1 MTTETNETQVSDQ
14 PVRYGD
20 MLTHDEL
27 TSLLLSTPIIKTE
40 CVVQQEDQPESED
53 DEELTP
59 AQAFVQRCVNED
71 QSELV
76 GDFTSLSEDVREE
89 VAETLREMY
98 DSGEMGDAFILAYCD
113 LQYAHVLRGQYLHK
127 LRQFI
132 SKYEDAD
139 DWPAILDMLE
149 DDHEV
154 IRCDDCGD
162 YEFSDRMRSTWNNDS
177 SDICRECID
186 SNYRYSDYYETYVS
200 DSDSRWAL
208 DRDGDEVLIDCDDD
222 DFYYDD
228 DRDRYVH
235 RDYAHEEPTIGS
247 YHSSKRRIS
256 LRLDDWTRRNNMFF
270 GVELEAEVKIDY
282 ITRES
287 AAKKLNELINDDEIG
302 KNIFF
307 ENDGSLNYGFE
318 MVTHPMS
325 LPAHRELWKF
335 LQDKEAIKYMRS
347 HNTSTCGLHVHVSRR
362 GLSSLQIAK
371 IVTFVN
377 NPANEQ
383 LIRAVARRYAE
394 GYCKIKDK
402 AIGKASRSE
411 DRYEA
416 VNITPRETIEFRIFK
431 GSLKYESVISAIE
444 FAHAITKFCKPSVTS
459 IKDLNAD
466 RFLEFC
472 AKELPDETQIMRPYI
487 AARLEND

>member
-1 MTTETNETQVSDQ
+1 MTTETNETPVSVQ
-14 PVRYGD
+14 PVQYGD
-20 MLTHDEL
+20 MLTNDEL
-27 TSLLLSTPIIKTE
+27 ISLLKATPIVKTE
-40 CVVQQEDQPESED
+40 CVVQQDADKSED

-59 AQAFVQRCVNED
+59 AQAFVQRCVDEE

-76 GDFTSLSEDVREE
+76 SDFTSLSGDVREE
-89 VAETLREMY
+89 VAETLRELY
-98 DSGEMGDAFILAYCD
+98 DSGEMSDAFILAYWD
-113 LQYAHVLRGQYLHK
+113 LEYAHVLRGQHLHK

-177 SDICRECID
+177 ADICRECIEN
-186 SNYRYSDYYETYVS
+186 NYRYSDYYETYVS

-208 DRDGDEVLIDCDDD
+208 GRDGDEVLIDCDDD

-228 DRDRYVH
+228 GRDRYLH
-235 RDYAHEEPTIGS
+235 REYAYEEPTIGS

-256 LRLDDWTRRNNMFF
+256 LRVDDWTRQNNMFF
-270 GVELEAEVKIDY
+270 GVELETEVKIDY

-383 LIRAVARRYAE
+383 LIRVVARRYAE
-394 GYCKIKDK
+394 GYCKIKSK
-402 AIGKASRSE
+402 TIGKACRSE

-431 GSLKYESVISAIE
+431 GSLKYESVVSAIE
-444 FAHAITKFCKPSVTS
+444 FAHAVTKFCKPSVTS
-459 IKDLNAD
+459 IKDLSTEK
-466 RFLEFC
+466 FLEFC
-472 AKELPDETQIMRPYI
+472 EKELPEETEIMRPYI